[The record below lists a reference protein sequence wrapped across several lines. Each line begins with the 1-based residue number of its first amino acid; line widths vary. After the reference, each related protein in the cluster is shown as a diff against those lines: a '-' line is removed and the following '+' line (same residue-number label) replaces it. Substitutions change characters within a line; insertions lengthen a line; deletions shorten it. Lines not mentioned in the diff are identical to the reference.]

1 MPYYSNIKITCITN
15 KYFSPIFLSINVSS
29 ADSWHKRQ
37 KILRLN
43 YSKTTEHWF
52 HFPLTVFFQ
61 NNIDFFPTQFPI
73 HCITSR
79 MLIIFL
85 KSYSPDMTL
94 QQQKNIES
102 QPSNHIHRLFTF
114 SDNNLLLFL
123 SPEKIDLK
131 SMTHNTESV
140 VLYTQEI
147 VQVIYFNRWSNYI
160 RKSTQITCTAG
171 SNMWGVK
178 LHTNPAAMW
187 TMLIWNLF
195 PSSLNHIRWK
205 LPLKTTP
212 LSPNSPLSREN
223 QTKYVH

>member
-1 MPYYSNIKITCITN
+1 
-15 KYFSPIFLSINVSS
+15 
-29 ADSWHKRQ
+29 
-37 KILRLN
+37 
-43 YSKTTEHWF
+43 
-52 HFPLTVFFQ
+52 
-61 NNIDFFPTQFPI
+61 
-73 HCITSR
+73 
-79 MLIIFL
+79 
-85 KSYSPDMTL
+85 MTL

-171 SNMWGVK
+171 SNM
-178 LHTNPAAMW
+178 
-187 TMLIWNLF
+187 
-195 PSSLNHIRWK
+195 
-205 LPLKTTP
+205 
-212 LSPNSPLSREN
+212 
-223 QTKYVH
+223 